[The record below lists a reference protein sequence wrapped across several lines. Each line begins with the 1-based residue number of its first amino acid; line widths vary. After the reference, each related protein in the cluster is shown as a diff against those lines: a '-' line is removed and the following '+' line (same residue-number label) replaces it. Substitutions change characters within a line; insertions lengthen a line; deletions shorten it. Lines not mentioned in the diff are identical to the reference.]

1 MEILAWFGI
10 YDYERS
16 SLKPFDNFEDNIQVL
31 IDGGNCPEEMSELR
45 HLAKVVKFV
54 KNDEEYNALI
64 CKTAIALV
72 RRQLDLKAT
81 EEEDLLHEAET
92 LDDLNLAI
100 NLLDERLYEWS
111 RLHIDK
117 VSHGSD
123 LAVSLKDDK
132 VMGEL
137 ARTIMNLRESHD
149 TMEDKIG
156 KTISRLAPNLSM
168 LAGPILATRLISRAG
183 SLKRLAEMPSS
194 AVQLL
199 GAEKALF
206 RHLKGKAPPP
216 KHGLIYR
223 HPSVSGSPR
232 KLRGR
237 MARALACKLAIA
249 ARLDFYRGAL
259 HPELREAL
267 ERKVANIKRKGKAS
281 PRQ

>member
-1 MEILAWFGI
+1 MEILTWFGI
-10 YDYERS
+10 YDHERGG
-16 SLKPFDNFEDNIQVL
+16 LKPFDNFEDNIQAL
-31 IDGGNCPEEMSELR
+31 IVGGNCPEELSELR

-54 KNDEEYNALI
+54 NNDEEYNELI
-64 CKTAIALV
+64 TKTAIALV
-72 RRQLDLKAT
+72 RKQLDLKVT

-111 RLHIDK
+111 RLHVNKI
-117 VSHGSD
+117 SHGSD
-123 LAVSLKDDK
+123 LAASLKDDK

-137 ARTIMNLRESHD
+137 ARTIINLRKSRD
-149 TMEDKIG
+149 TIEDKID
-156 KTISRLAPNLSM
+156 KTISRLAPNLST
-168 LAGPILATRLISRAG
+168 LAGPILATRLISKAG

-206 RHLKGKAPPP
+206 KHLKGKSSSP

-223 HPSVSGSPR
+223 HPSVFGVPR
-232 KLRGR
+232 KLKGR

-259 HPELREAL
+259 HPELKEAL
-267 ERKVANIKRKGKAS
+267 ERKVADIRRKG
-281 PRQ
+281 

>member
-10 YDYERS
+10 CDYERG
-16 SLKPFDNFEDNIQVL
+16 SLRPFDNFEDKIQAL
-31 IDGGNCPEEMSELR
+31 IDGGNCPKEMAELR
-45 HLAKVVKFV
+45 HLAKAVKFV
-54 KNDEEYNALI
+54 ENDEEYNALI

-92 LDDLNLAI
+92 LDDLNLTI

-123 LAVSLKDDK
+123 LSASLKDDK

-137 ARTIMNLRESHD
+137 ARTLINLRESRD
-149 TMEDKIG
+149 TIEDKIC
-156 KTISRLAPNLSM
+156 KTISRLAPNLST

-183 SLKRLAEMPSS
+183 SLKRLDEMPSS
-194 AVQLL
+194 VVQLL

-206 RHLKGKAPPP
+206 KHLKGKASPP

-223 HPSVSGSPR
+223 HPLVSGAPR

-267 ERKVANIKRKGKAS
+267 ERKVADIRRKGKADLK
-281 PRQ
+281 R